1 MRNIKTR
8 QRMSDQTKP
17 KQAKTS
23 TYTPLRSHQQ
33 VGDTFSLKMDEVVK
47 E

>member
-1 MRNIKTR
+1 MN
-8 QRMSDQTKP
+8 DQTKP

-23 TYTPLRSHQQ
+23 TYTPQQ
-33 VGDTFSLKMDEVVK
+33 VGDTFSLKMDELVK